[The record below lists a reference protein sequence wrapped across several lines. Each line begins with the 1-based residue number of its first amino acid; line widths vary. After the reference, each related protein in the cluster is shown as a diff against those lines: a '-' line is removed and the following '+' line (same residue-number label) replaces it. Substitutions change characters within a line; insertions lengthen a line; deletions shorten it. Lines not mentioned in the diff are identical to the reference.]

1 VVPSGIRLLANWVK
15 KQYGDVPIYFT
26 ESGVSDN
33 TGTLEDHARIDY
45 LQSYTN
51 EVMKGV
57 GSCKI
62 NIDKAGYD
70 FHWGKNVF

>member
-1 VVPSGIRLLANWVK
+1 LANWVK

-51 EVMKGV
+51 EVMKGM
-57 GSCKI
+57 GS
-62 NIDKAGYD
+62 
-70 FHWGKNVF
+70 